1 MTNKY
6 EKLDQLIL
14 NKIGGQPIPF
24 REIYVR
30 DVMEE
35 SERLATDENK
45 QEPFRILD
53 RRLQA
58 LRKKGIIKSI
68 TGKGWVKL

>member
-1 MTNKY
+1 MKY
-6 EKLDQLIL
+6 EKLDQMIL
-14 NKIGGQPIPF
+14 NKIGGQPVPF

-30 DVMEE
+30 DVIEE
-35 SERLATDENK
+35 SERLARDENK
-45 QEPFRILD
+45 PEPFRILD

-68 TGKGWVKL
+68 TGKGWIKL